1 MSQENSIKCPHC
13 GNRIDINS
21 VLYHDLES
29 KLKKE
34 FEQERVKH
42 RQEYKNAMEA
52 LKQKQNEFIKEKEVQ
67 EERFEEELKKRVKEQ
82 RVNLEMSIKKEAAQE
97 QQEAINKLKEELN
110 QKSEQVKELNASKI
124 EIERLKR
131 EKEEA
136 TQIATLKAEQELNKK
151 LEFER
156 EKIQKHIS
164 EQSDMK
170 LKQKEEQ
177 IEQIKRQL
185 EEAKRKSEQSSQ
197 QIQGEAG
204 EHIIEEWLQGNYPF
218 DEIQEI
224 KKGQRGGDCLQIVNT
239 REMLGCGS
247 IYYESK
253 NTKEFQPSWI
263 EKFKADIRDKGAD
276 VGVLITSVMPKD
288 MPNMGVIDG
297 VWVCNFSEFKGLSMA
312 LREGVIKV
320 ARASK
325 SQENRSDKMT
335 LLYSYLTSNEFKMQ
349 IEAIVEG
356 FVSMQSGLESEKRAM
371 NRIWK
376 EREKQILKVLDN
388 TTALYG
394 SVKGIAG
401 NAVAHISSL
410 ELPFEQ
416 DE

>member
-67 EERFEEELKKRVKEQ
+67 EERLEEELKKRVKEQ
-82 RVNLEMSIKKEAAQE
+82 KANLEMAIKKEAAQE
-97 QQEAINKLKEELN
+97 QQEAINKLKKELN

>member
-67 EERFEEELKKRVKEQ
+67 EERLEEELKKRVKEQ
-82 RVNLEMSIKKEAAQE
+82 RVNLEMTIKKEAAQE

>member
-82 RVNLEMSIKKEAAQE
+82 RVDLEMAIKKEAAQE